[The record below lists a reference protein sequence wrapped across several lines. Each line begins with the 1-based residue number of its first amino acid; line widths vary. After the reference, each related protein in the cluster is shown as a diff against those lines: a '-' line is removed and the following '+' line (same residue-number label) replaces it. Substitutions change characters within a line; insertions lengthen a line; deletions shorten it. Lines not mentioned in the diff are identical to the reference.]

1 MKFLNA
7 RTYIA
12 FGLASLAASLIL
24 ISSMLGLFP
33 DREHAARNG
42 RAALA
47 ETLGAAATGFI
58 SERKAA
64 QLHAVLT
71 LAVKRNEDM
80 LSLAVRNASGEVLV
94 AVGPHEGFWTPM
106 GGA

>member
-12 FGLASLAASLIL
+12 FGLATLAASVVLV
-24 ISSMLGLFP
+24 SSVLGIFP
-33 DREHAARNG
+33 DRDGAVREG

-47 ETLGAAATGFI
+47 EALAASATALI
-58 SERKAA
+58 ADRNQA

-71 LAVKRNEDM
+71 FVVKRNKDRVKAR
-80 LSLAVRNASGEVLV
+80 LRRLRKSA
-94 AVGPHEGFWTPM
+94 
-106 GGA
+106 